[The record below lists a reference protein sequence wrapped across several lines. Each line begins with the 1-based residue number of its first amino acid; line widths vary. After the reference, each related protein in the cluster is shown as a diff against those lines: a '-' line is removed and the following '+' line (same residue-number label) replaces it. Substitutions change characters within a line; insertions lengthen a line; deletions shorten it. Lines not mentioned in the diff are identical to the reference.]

1 VNFSLSSP
9 FENGLAQITA
19 SGKNNRAFLDNS
31 EQYYINGGVNVFYQ
45 VENESILLNGTKF
58 QFHGDY
64 GRTSYQ
70 LYAAND
76 PFIKR
81 DLNKGSVSL
90 NIENL
95 LGENHYN

>member
-1 VNFSLSSP
+1 M
-9 FENGLAQITA
+9 
-19 SGKNNRAFLDNS
+19 
-31 EQYYINGGVNVFYQ
+31 
-45 VENESILLNGTKF
+45 LLNGTKF

-81 DLNKGSVSL
+81 NLNKGNVSL

-95 LGENHYN
+95 LEEKFNYAINFSDDIHSLQDNIYSENLLSQVIIQSSISEKRYCE